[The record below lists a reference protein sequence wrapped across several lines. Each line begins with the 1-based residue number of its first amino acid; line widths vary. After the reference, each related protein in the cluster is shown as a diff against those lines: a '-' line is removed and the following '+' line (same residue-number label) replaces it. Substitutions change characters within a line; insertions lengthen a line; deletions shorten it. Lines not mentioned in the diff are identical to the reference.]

1 MDFQIDSV
9 KEQQVHCHDC
19 NTANSVD
26 SKYCKEC
33 GAKMNEGYRTMML
46 SVQDLPTGQDEE
58 ALGRLTRLLDM
69 AFWHNEAGNIAAAI
83 TASEAALAINPNSTT
98 AHSLLGSLYEKN
110 DDDAHAIE
118 HFEAV
123 LALNPNSAADASK
136 LEQLRRGVHVKAVS
150 TPITH
155 QLVPPV
161 LIKLG
166 PTLRQKWAGLAE
178 AGAQQASARRAGL
191 QRQPLYAAGAVTG
204 VVLLMGLLMT
214 HPWSSASAVTTQ
226 TPVPAPLVT
235 ASRSTFGG
243 GVASL
248 AQISPVSP
256 PMVLTPV
263 PSSGGAAAYPAPIR
277 TTRDPFAGRAPTAA
291 PSAAPLWS
299 LPPVPARAGAARR
312 RQSGRNLPALRLTAL
327 LPVGSDG
334 GLAPAPVTLLAGA
347 STPFVSVAS
356 IPQHTVVVGSLAG
369 VAGNQASQP
378 DAPSHIRITIH
389 QAKDADGDAAPIPAT
404 GAGDGGTAT
413 AASYQDSAL
422 SLQQGGQF
430 KQARLSYQRAIRAYK
445 AQIAS
450 GQDVETAQRG
460 LAACQTGLQ
469 ICQQSQ

>member
-1 MDFQIDSV
+1 M
-9 KEQQVHCHDC
+9 HCHDC
-19 NTANSVD
+19 NTANTVD

-46 SVQDLPTGQDEE
+46 SVQDLPTNQDEE
-58 ALGRLTRLLDM
+58 TLGRLTRLLDM

-110 DDDAHAIE
+110 DDDARAIE

-136 LEQLRRGVHVKAVS
+136 LEQLRRGVHVKAVAP
-150 TPITH
+150 PIAH

-166 PTLRQKWAGLAE
+166 PTLRQKWVGLAE

-204 VVLLMGLLMT
+204 VVLLAGLLMT
-214 HPWSSASAVTTQ
+214 HPWSSASAVT
-226 TPVPAPLVT
+226 PSVPAPAAFVT
-235 ASRSTFGG
+235 ASRSAFGG
-243 GVASL
+243 GATSI
-248 AQISPVSP
+248 AQVSPASP
-256 PMVLTPV
+256 PMVLTPA
-263 PSSGGAAAYPAPIR
+263 PSSGGAPAYSAPPVP
-277 TTRDPFAGRAPTAA
+277 TRDPFAGRGPAAA
-291 PSAAPLWS
+291 PSAVPLWS
-299 LPPVPARAGAARR
+299 LPPVPSRAAAARR
-312 RQSGRNLPALRLTAL
+312 RQSGRTLPALRLTAL
-327 LPVGSDG
+327 PPVGSDS
-334 GLAPAPVTLLAGA
+334 GLAPAPVTLPAGLGTPLA
-347 STPFVSVAS
+347 SISS

-369 VAGNQASQP
+369 SSGDQASQP

-389 QAKDADGDAAPIPAT
+389 QAKDADNSDAPIPT
-404 GAGDGGTAT
+404 TSVGDGGTAK

-430 KQARLSYQRAIRAYK
+430 KQARLSYQRAIRAYE